1 MAPASATQRVLNWF
15 LPILGALMLA
25 PVEETSSRRN
35 GSDRPAPEHRGSV
48 IGGKGRSPGLSTGG
62 GAGSGAGISGPG
74 RGGKLPGG
82 RSRPG
87 AGFGARGLVGWALLS
102 PGFAK
107 ILSFFHEN
115 SETGGGVNAF
125 AQTWFRLLSKELGR
139 RRRRSS
145 VTPASFVL
153 EVAMPAAVELE
164 RISETLARLLPHS
177 ALLRRDR

>member
-74 RGGKLPGG
+74 RGGNSRGKVSAG
-82 RSRPG
+82 R
-87 AGFGARGLVGWALLS
+87 GFGARGLVGWALLS

-139 RRRRSS
+139 RRRRSG
-145 VTPASFVL
+145 VTPDEFRVRGRHAG
-153 EVAMPAAVELE
+153 
-164 RISETLARLLPHS
+164 RGRTGKDI
-177 ALLRRDR
+177 